1 MAQVQLTTDV
11 KNFQRSVTI
20 SPVSTAVPDKIIT
33 ATQPVTTATSSV
45 IGSSLNYMKFKIYT
59 STTDAL
65 TVSIFGWSY
74 YSVEGAWVPQL
85 LATLTTTQGGST
97 QSIPGITA
105 AQYEVTSYVLTSGDA
120 KIYNSPATATAGAFI
135 LVDTL
140 GTQFVET
147 FVAGA
152 GAPTV
157 YVWTSGL

>member
-11 KNFQRSVTI
+11 KNFQRSEAI
-20 SPVSTAVPDKIIT
+20 SPASTAVPNKIIT
-33 ATQPVTTATSSV
+33 VTQPVTTAASSV
-45 IGSSLNYMKFKIYT
+45 IGSSLNYMKFKIHT

-74 YSVEGAWVPQL
+74 ASQFNCYVPQL
-85 LATLTTTQGGST
+85 LATLTTSQGGST
-97 QSIPGITA
+97 QTVPGTTV

-152 GAPTV
+152 NEPTV